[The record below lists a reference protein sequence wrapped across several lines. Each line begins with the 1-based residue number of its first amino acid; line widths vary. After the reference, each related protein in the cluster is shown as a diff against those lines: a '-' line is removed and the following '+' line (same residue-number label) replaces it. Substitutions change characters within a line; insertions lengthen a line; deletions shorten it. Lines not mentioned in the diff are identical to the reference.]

1 MIKELESI
9 EFKGDIHKEED
20 ISAIASFGRFLVIGS
35 DETKKKIQVLKK
47 IEDKSYEVARDIK
60 LPDPEE
66 SDREE
71 FDIEGME
78 IGKDNTLFVIGSHSL
93 KRKKVKPEK
102 TYAENRERIATVEPE
117 DKKNR
122 IFKLT
127 LDSETGEL
135 NGSIESINIKGTILQ
150 DKVLGIFTQIPSK
163 ENGIDIEGIAVDGD
177 QLYLGFRGPV
187 LRLNYVPVMVT
198 KFDNPSD
205 YEIRYVNLGGNGI
218 RDLTQV
224 KDGFLMIS
232 GPVGDGESPY
242 QLYFWDGS
250 DSIPGRDRQKEA
262 QITLL
267 GEVPS
272 PRGAKA
278 EGITVMEETS
288 SVYKVIIVYDGLP
301 NGAATLFQVTKPAL
315 L

>member
-9 EFKGDIHKEED
+9 EFKGDIHKQED

-47 IEDKSYEVARDIK
+47 IEDNSYEVTRDIK
-60 LPDPEE
+60 LPVPEE

-102 TYAENRERIATVEPE
+102 TYEENRERIATVESE
-117 DKKNR
+117 DQRNR

-135 NGSIESINIKGTILQ
+135 NGSIESINIKETILQ
-150 DKVLGIFTQIPSK
+150 DKVLKIFTQIPSK

-187 LRLNYVPVMVT
+187 LRLNYVPVVVT

-232 GPVGDGESPY
+232 GPVGDGEGPY

-250 DSIPGRDRQKEA
+250 DSIPGRDKQKEA

-267 GEVPS
+267 GKIPS
-272 PRGAKA
+272 PNGAKA

-315 L
+315 S